1 MVKPS
6 DIV

>member
-6 DIV
+6 DD